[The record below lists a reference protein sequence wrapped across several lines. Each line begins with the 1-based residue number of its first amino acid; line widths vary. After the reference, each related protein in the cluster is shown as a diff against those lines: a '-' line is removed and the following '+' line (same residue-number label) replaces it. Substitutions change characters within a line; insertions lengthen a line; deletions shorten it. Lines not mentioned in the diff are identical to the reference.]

1 MKFLAKAAIAAA
13 ILMAAGPARADDPM
27 SAAYGNTV
35 TIVYG
40 DGTTVKLFI
49 DEGGSY
55 TGESPQGQSAGTWT
69 IAGGQTCFTQT
80 APEATPPSCGPT
92 VSKTVGDTWE
102 GTGQGGAPVTISI
115 VAGR

>member
-1 MKFLAKAAIAAA
+1 MKFLARAAIAAT
-13 ILMAAGPARADDPM
+13 IFMAASPALAADPM

-49 DEGGSY
+49 DEGGAYS
-55 TGESPQGQSAGTWT
+55 GESPAGQSSGTWE
-69 IAGGQTCFTQT
+69 ISGGQTCFTQQ
-80 APEATPPSCGPT
+80 APEATPPSCSPT
-92 VSKTVGDTWE
+92 VAKNVGDSWQ
-102 GTGQGGAPVTISI
+102 GTGQGGAPVTVSI